1 MSVANLFE
9 IASREKYRFPYRGMI
24 SVEDLWDLSPAAL
37 DGVYKT
43 LNKTISAQAEG
54 SLMAEREA
62 DETTANMVE
71 IVRHIFNVKKEEAK
85 ARRAAA
91 ENAEKR
97 RHILDILA
105 RKQDEALNSK
115 SEEELLKM
123 LDEM

>member
-1 MSVANLFE
+1 MANLFE
-9 IASREKYRFPYRGMI
+9 IASREKYRFPYKGMI

-37 DGVYKT
+37 DGVYKA
-43 LNKTISAQAEG
+43 LNKTMKAQAED

-62 DETTANMVE
+62 DETTQNMVE
-71 IVRHIFNVKKEEAK
+71 IVKHIFSVKKEEAK
-85 ARRAAA
+85 ARKMAA

-97 RHILDILA
+97 RHIMDILA
-105 RKQDEALNSK
+105 RKQDEALNNK

>member
-1 MSVANLFE
+1 MANLFE
-9 IASREKYRFPYRGMI
+9 VASREKYRFPYRGMI
-24 SVEDLWDLSPAAL
+24 SVEDLWDLTPAAL
-37 DGVYKT
+37 DGVYRA
-43 LNKTISAQAEG
+43 LNKKIKAQAED
-54 SLMAEREA
+54 SLMDESEA

-71 IVRHIFNVKKEEAK
+71 IVKHIFTVKRDEAK
-85 ARRAAA
+85 ARKVAA

-97 RHILDILA
+97 RHIMDILA

>member
-1 MSVANLFE
+1 MANLFE
-9 IASREKYRFPYRGMI
+9 IASREKYRFPYKGMI
-24 SVEDLWDLSPAAL
+24 STEDLWDLSPSAL
-37 DGVYKT
+37 DGIYKA
-43 LNKTISAQAEG
+43 LNKTIKAQAEE

-71 IVRHIFNVKKEEAK
+71 IVKHVFSVKRDEAK
-85 ARRAAA
+85 ARKAAA

-97 RHILDILA
+97 RHIMEILA
-105 RKQDEALNSK
+105 RKQDEALNNK